1 MKSLFSQR
9 PLKWGGTGLALGLA
23 HSLVSAQG
31 ITTAWTISY
40 APVTPA
46 SVPTLSEW
54 GLLVLALVMAVGTAW
69 SLHKKAGRGT
79 TAVLALAT
87 ALVLGTVTGQ
97 DVVGRAEALPLPAP
111 TLSLAGGGTTEP
123 FSYWASVNPDQGLAI
138 TNTSGV
144 PQRITAITLTVNSLP
159 ATPDAPTNSPQCTVG
174 LVLPAGQSCYVT
186 VILAT

>member
-9 PLKWGGTGLALGLA
+9 PLKWVGTGLALGLA

-69 SLHKKAGRGT
+69 SLYKKAGRGT
-79 TAVLALAT
+79 TAVLALMT
-87 ALVLGTVTGQ
+87 ALMLGAIGDH
-97 DVVGRAEALPLPAP
+97 DVIRRAEATSPHP

-144 PQRITAITLTVNSLP
+144 PQRITAITLTVNSVP
-159 ATPDAPTNSPQCTVG
+159 ATPSVPANTPQCTVG

>member
-9 PLKWGGTGLALGLA
+9 PLKWGGTGLALGMA
-23 HSLVSAQG
+23 HSLVSAQPSFV
-31 ITTAWTISY
+31 TSWTISY

-54 GLLVLALVMAVGTAW
+54 ALLALALVLALGTAW
-69 SLHKKAGRGT
+69 SLYKKAGRGT

-97 DVVGRAEALPLPAP
+97 DVMGRAEARLAP
-111 TLSLAGGGTTEP
+111 TLSLAGGGTTSA
-123 FSYWASVNPDQGLAI
+123 FSYSEFGTSTSGLQI

-144 PQRITAITLTVNSLP
+144 ALQITAITLTVDS
-159 ATPDAPTNSPQCTVG
+159 APTTPSVPANTPQCTVG

-186 VILAT
+186 YVVLAT